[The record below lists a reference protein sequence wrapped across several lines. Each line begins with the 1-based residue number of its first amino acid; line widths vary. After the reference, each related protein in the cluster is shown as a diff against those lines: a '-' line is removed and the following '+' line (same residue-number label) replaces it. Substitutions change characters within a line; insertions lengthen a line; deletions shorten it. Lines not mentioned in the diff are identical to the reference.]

1 MQQFIECLLIADSHL
16 PISNS
21 FDENPNFVAFANFLF
36 NSEYANPPLQLC
48 NYWQGNNKT
57 EYE

>member
-1 MQQFIECLLIADSHL
+1 MKIEIEDMKEKNEL
-16 PISNS
+16 NG
-21 FDENPNFVAFANFLF
+21 NT
-36 NSEYANPPLQLC
+36 EYANPPLQLR